1 MTEIFKVEHSILLVE
16 DDPLHR
22 EMLTETLQDRG
33 YAVSAAETGQQA
45 ADFLSERDFPV
56 ALVDIRLPDID
67 GFTLFELILARQ
79 AECSVLLMT
88 GQATVEAAVDA
99 MKKGAH
105 DYLAKPF
112 RMELLLLKLERLFR
126 LKDIENENRLLRGS
140 TETTGIIGRSAAL
153 SRFLATA
160 KTVAGTDATI
170 LLQGESGTGK
180 ELFAEFIHEHSPRGQ
195 APLIKVNCGAI
206 PETLLEAELFG
217 HEKGAFTG
225 ADRRRRG
232 LLEQAHGGTL
242 FLDEIGEIPPAMQ
255 VKLLRAL
262 QEHRIRRLGSEDD
275 FPVDFRL
282 LAATHR
288 NLQELRESGAIRE
301 DFYYRLN
308 VVPLVLPPLRERL
321 EDLPLLID
329 HFIRRYSRLYSSE
342 PIRFSP
348 EVIEILQQ
356 YSFPGNV
363 RELENLVERLQVLH
377 PGVEILQRHLPK
389 ELLLSHDSG
398 SNIVQIVQTTIP
410 LRDAMKDFERR
421 FISRVL
427 EEEHGNRTAA
437 ARRLGISRKALWEKL
452 GNTVTQT

>member
-1 MTEIFKVEHSILLVE
+1 MDDNLKVNSSILLVE

-22 EMLTETLQDRG
+22 EMLLETLQDRG
-33 YAVSAAETGQQA
+33 YEVMAAETGQQA
-45 ADFLSERDFPV
+45 ADIISSRNFPV
-56 ALVDIRLPDID
+56 ALIDIRLPDVD
-67 GFTLFELILARQ
+67 GFTLFDLIMARRP
-79 AECSVLLMT
+79 ECSVLLMT

-112 RMELLLLKLERLFR
+112 RMELLLLKLERLFW
-126 LKDIENENRLLRGS
+126 LKNIENENRVLRGA
-140 TETTGIIGRSAAL
+140 TETSGIIGRSAAL
-153 SRFLATA
+153 SHFLATA
-160 KTVAGTDATI
+160 KTVAASDATI

-180 ELFAEFIHEHSPRGQ
+180 ELFAEFIHEHSPRSQG
-195 APLIKVNCGAI
+195 PLIKVNCGAI
-206 PETLLEAELFG
+206 PDTLLEAELFG

-232 LLEQAHGGTL
+232 LLEQAQGGTL

-262 QEHRIRRLGSEDD
+262 QDRRIRRLGGEEDL
-275 FPVDFRL
+275 PVDFRL

-288 NLQELRESGAIRE
+288 DLRELRASGAIRE

-308 VVPLVLPPLRERL
+308 VVPLILPPLRERR

-329 HFIRRYSRLYSSE
+329 HFVRRYARLYGSE
-342 PIRFSP
+342 PIRISP
-348 EVIEILQQ
+348 EALQVLQ
-356 YSFPGNV
+356 RYTFPGNV

-377 PGVEILQRHLPK
+377 PGSEIVQRHLPR
-389 ELLLSHDSG
+389 EFQTLHEMG
-398 SNIVQIVQTTIP
+398 SDIVQIVRTELP
-410 LRDAMKDFERR
+410 LREAMKDFETR
-421 FISRVL
+421 FIERVL
-427 EEEHGNRTAA
+427 EEENGNRTAA

-452 GNTVTQT
+452 GNSVTQT